1 MVPFFPPPAA
11 STMKPAQHPNALR
24 IQQLLDQAGLT
35 RQVVEFDQP
44 TRSSAEAAAAIGCQV
59 GEIAKSVVFR
69 SKPDGQAVII
79 VASGDNRV
87 CEDKVA
93 ARLACRLGRANAD
106 FVREK
111 TGYVIG
117 GVAPLGHAEPARLLL
132 DADLQAYATLWAA
145 AGTPNSV
152 FPLSPEEL
160 ARITGAEWADI
171 KVGSPS

>member
-1 MVPFFPPPAA
+1 M
-11 STMKPAQHPNALR
+11 
-24 IQQLLDQAGLT
+24 
-35 RQVVEFDQP
+35 
-44 TRSSAEAAAAIGCQV
+44 
-59 GEIAKSVVFR
+59 
-69 SKPDGQAVII
+69 
-79 VASGDNRV
+79 
-87 CEDKVA
+87 
-93 ARLACRLGRANAD
+93 
-106 FVREK
+106 
-111 TGYVIG
+111 IG